1 MAKYVNEVLVKY
13 VSVANYDETDML
25 KMEEEIDV
33 VSFEGYA
40 TSFWEQG

>member
-1 MAKYVNEVLVKY
+1 MAKYVNEVLVKH
-13 VSVANYDETDML
+13 VSVANYDEIDML

-40 TSFWEQG
+40 TCFWEQG